1 MPKSRLYRF
10 FALPALLA
18 FLQTIHA
25 QVPPQPAQIADRM
38 GVYAWGFE
46 SSAFQPQTGD
56 RLNRAADKV
65 AEVGSRTIRLTLPG
79 VVYGLPAAGDLAQAA
94 ANPAYDKLFS
104 DPRFK
109 TYLLTVTTTGA
120 FIDTVYPW
128 SDGFTQAEYD
138 ATRAEIAKLGDF
150 NLVRARE
157 TNLPCG
163 TPVADPIRED
173 PLLNRCAVDYIAPRV
188 SVDYYSY
195 SSWQTMDVKVADR
208 NASYKDAIRRDL
220 QFALAKVRERRPE
233 IEERHFPLGE
243 FGMPRMAWSE
253 TTVAN
258 FINEVIDAVTAPDG
272 FQVSYAVF
280 WQIIDN
286 LPFNIV
292 WNEGFGLYTARHEMF
307 YLNLVGDTFKKRL
320 AGQAVAP
327 LTGGPF
333 IRRDPPGVVNAA
345 TGEGD
350 FQLNPNSRIE
360 IFADGERPFTATGN
374 RVNIEQMLNHFLI
387 APATTPDFSES
398 AMKISGTAPKGIRP
412 GGAFVQVY
420 DGNRVESQGQFI
432 NFTCAT
438 CPAIREVMD
447 SEKQLGEFHPGT
459 LVTITGTNFLP
470 AGNRVI
476 VEQQDLTPR
485 KFQFTVPP
493 EDVLEESATRIKA
506 RLPRNLIFTK
516 FSFIV
521 VASRDGLE
529 SALFPLREWPHEGIT
544 PECAACAPAI
554 RVKDGVLTRDGG
566 TENFLPKTVVTIRGD
581 RFSAAGNLVIVE
593 QGAQRYV
600 VEKDNAWSESPTQ
613 INATLPKALQAGRAI
628 VYVVNANEQESKAQ
642 VLTIARSVPIVR
654 KPIRRGEG
662 RGGGQ

>member
-1 MPKSRLYRF
+1 
-10 FALPALLA
+10 
-18 FLQTIHA
+18 
-25 QVPPQPAQIADRM
+25 
-38 GVYAWGFE
+38 
-46 SSAFQPQTGD
+46 
-56 RLNRAADKV
+56 
-65 AEVGSRTIRLTLPG
+65 
-79 VVYGLPAAGDLAQAA
+79 
-94 ANPAYDKLFS
+94 
-104 DPRFK
+104 
-109 TYLLTVTTTGA
+109 
-120 FIDTVYPW
+120 
-128 SDGFTQAEYD
+128 
-138 ATRAEIAKLGDF
+138 
-150 NLVRARE
+150 
-157 TNLPCG
+157 
-163 TPVADPIRED
+163 
-173 PLLNRCAVDYIAPRV
+173 VDYIAPRV

-233 IEERHFPLGE
+233 IEERHFLLGE

-258 FINEVIDAVTAPDG
+258 FVNEMIDAVTAPDG

-292 WNEGFGLYTARHEMF
+292 WNEGFGLYTARHGMF

-320 AGQAVAP
+320 AGLAVAP

-333 IRRDPPGVVNAA
+333 IRRDPPGVVNPA

-374 RVNIEQMLNHFLI
+374 RVNIEQMFNHFLI
-387 APATTPDFSES
+387 APATAPDFSES

-493 EDVLEESATRIKA
+493 EDVLEESPTRIKA

-566 TENFLPKTVVTIRGD
+566 TENFLPKTVVTVRGD
-581 RFSAAGNLVIVE
+581 RFSTAGNLVIVE

-600 VEKDNAWSESPTQ
+600 VEKDNAWSESPAQ

-628 VYVVNANEQESKAQ
+628 VYVVNASGRESKAQ
-642 VLTIARSVPIVR
+642 PITIARSVPIVR